1 MNRWKP
7 IWISDLICEPSI
19 RVKILMKHGLT
30 NKYLR
35 SEFVAATELL
45 SRSEHHP
52 YYGLRQI
59 VFTPKQKL
67 PRVVLI
73 IDSIDKNMDIW
84 NIQTAFR
91 TSNPALV
98 GR

>member
-1 MNRWKP
+1 M
-7 IWISDLICEPSI
+7 
-19 RVKILMKHGLT
+19 
-30 NKYLR
+30 
-35 SEFVAATELL
+35 

-59 VFTPKQKL
+59 VFIPKQKL
-67 PRVVLI
+67 PRVVII
-73 IDSIDKNMDIW
+73 IDPIDKNMDIW

-91 TSNPALV
+91 SSNPALV

>member
-1 MNRWKP
+1 MNRWKS
-7 IWISDLICEPSI
+7 IWISELICGHSI
-19 RVKILMKHGLT
+19 RMKILMKHGLT
-30 NKYLR
+30 YNHLR
-35 SEFVAATELL
+35 SEFVAATGLL
-45 SRSEHHP
+45 SRSEYHP

-73 IDSIDKNMDIW
+73 IDSIDKIMDIW

-91 TSNPALV
+91 SSNPALV

>member
-1 MNRWKP
+1 MERWRS
-7 IWISDLICEPSI
+7 IWIAELICEQTI
-19 RVKILMKHGLT
+19 QNKILIKHGLT
-30 NKYLR
+30 VKYLR
-35 SEFVAATELL
+35 SEFIAAAGLM

-59 VFTPKQKL
+59 VFDPKQKL

-73 IDSIDKNMDIW
+73 IDLIDKNMDIW

-91 TSNPALV
+91 SSNPALV

>member
-1 MNRWKP
+1 MNRWKS
-7 IWISDLICEPSI
+7 IWISDLICGHSI
-19 RVKILMKHGLT
+19 RMKILVKHGLT
-30 NKYLR
+30 YNHLR
-35 SEFVAATELL
+35 SEFVAATGLL
-45 SRSEHHP
+45 SRSEYHP

-73 IDSIDKNMDIW
+73 IDSIDKIMDIW

-91 TSNPALV
+91 SSNPALV

>member
-1 MNRWKP
+1 MGKWRS
-7 IWISDLICEPSI
+7 IWISELICEHSI

-30 NKYLR
+30 YKYLR
-35 SEFVAATELL
+35 SEFVAATGLM

-59 VFTPKQKL
+59 VFIPKQKL
-67 PRVVLI
+67 PRVVII
-73 IDSIDKNMDIW
+73 IDPIDKNMNIW

-91 TSNPALV
+91 SSNPALV

>member
-1 MNRWKP
+1 MNRWKS
-7 IWISDLICEPSI
+7 IWISELICGHSI
-19 RVKILMKHGLT
+19 RMKILMKHGLT
-30 NKYLR
+30 YNHLR
-35 SEFVAATELL
+35 SEFVAATGLL
-45 SRSEHHP
+45 SRSEYHP

-91 TSNPALV
+91 SSNPALV